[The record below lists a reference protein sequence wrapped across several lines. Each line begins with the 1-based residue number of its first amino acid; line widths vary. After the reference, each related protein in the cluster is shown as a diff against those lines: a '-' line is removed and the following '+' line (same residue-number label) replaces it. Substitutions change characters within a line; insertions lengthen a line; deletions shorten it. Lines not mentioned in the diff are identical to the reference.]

1 VSAKPGRRSRLLD
14 WKAVVG
20 IGISIAALYFTF
32 SRMELGNVMREI
44 RAADPLLLVLSAAAA
59 TFVFWIRAW
68 RWRAILEPVRVVG
81 FRSRFAAVTIGFM
94 GNNLL
99 PARVG
104 EFMRAYALSRT
115 EPVPLV
121 SSFASLV
128 IERIFDG
135 VAVIA
140 LLFLAM
146 AMPGF
151 PEFSSTQEFSIP
163 GVDATLTVAGLARG
177 AGVVVIVALLIVI
190 ALVFLPKQAVSVL
203 ERVVSI
209 LPKRVRRPIVD
220 ALEAFLS
227 GVGVLRNPR
236 LLLRTTSWSA
246 VLWIFNGLGAWI
258 AFRAFGFDL
267 PFTAAIFLQSA
278 IALAVSI
285 PSAPGFVGVYHG
297 MAVFV
302 LSQLWGVPTEQAGA
316 FAIVFHLAGFIPVTL
331 IGLYFA
337 WRMGLSFGEV
347 SESEEIVESS
357 VERSVGR
364 DPDAVRRDPGAVG
377 RDPDAVRRDPGAV
390 RRDPGSVRRDPGG
403 DDNARR

>member
-1 VSAKPGRRSRLLD
+1 MKDPVRKPRSSLLD

-44 RAADPLLLVLSAAAA
+44 RAADPLLYLLSAAAA
-59 TFVFWIRAW
+59 TAVFWIRAW
-68 RWRAILEPVRVVG
+68 RWRAILKPVRLVP

-104 EFMRAYALSRT
+104 EFMRAYALSRA

-140 LLFLAM
+140 LLFIAM
-146 AMPGF
+146 SMPDF
-151 PEFSSTQEFSIP
+151 PEFSSTQEFTIP
-163 GVDATLTVAGLARG
+163 GVSTTITLAGLARG
-177 AGVVVIVALLIVI
+177 AGILVIAVLVVVL
-190 ALVFLPKQAVSVL
+190 ALVFFPRHAVAALGRIVRL
-203 ERVVSI
+203 

-227 GVGVLRNPR
+227 GIGVLRDP
-236 LLLRTTSWSA
+236 LLLLTTTWWSA
-246 VLWIFNGLGAWI
+246 VLWVFNGVSAWI
-258 AFRAFGFDL
+258 AFSAFGFDL
-267 PFTAAIFLQSA
+267 PFTAAIFLQSS

-297 MAVFV
+297 MVVFV
-302 LSQLWGVPTEQAGA
+302 LATLWGAPVEQAGA
-316 FAIVFHLAGFIPVTL
+316 YAIGFHLAGFIPVTL
-331 IGLYFA
+331 IGLYYA

-347 SESEEIVESS
+347 KASEDIVETS
-357 VERSVGR
+357 VEQTIGSRAVG
-364 DPDAVRRDPGAVG
+364 ADPGQLPPTDRA
-377 RDPDAVRRDPGAV
+377 
-390 RRDPGSVRRDPGG
+390 GS
-403 DDNARR
+403 